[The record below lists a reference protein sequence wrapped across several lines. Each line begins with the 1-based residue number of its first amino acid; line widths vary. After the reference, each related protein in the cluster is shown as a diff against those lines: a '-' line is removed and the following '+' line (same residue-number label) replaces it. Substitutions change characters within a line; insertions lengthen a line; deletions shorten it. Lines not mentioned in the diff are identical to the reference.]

1 MAFVSD
7 GDGSSRA
14 RGILGVF
21 NDVDLVNIL
30 ILALGVD
37 FLDVDIV
44 RAEVDKTAAI
54 DRQKLRVGAS
64 LLLQGVTGIGGA
76 IGQLETDHAHQ
87 ERGTAT

>member
-7 GDGSSRA
+7 GDGGSWT
-14 RGILGVF
+14 RGIMGVF

-30 ILALGVD
+30 ILALAID

-54 DRQKLRVGAS
+54 DRQELRVGAG
-64 LLLQGVTGIGGA
+64 LLLQGVTGIGGT
-76 IGQLETDHAHQ
+76 IGQLYTDHAHQ
-87 ERGTAT
+87 ERGTAA